1 MRDQALF
8 AQALLD
14 PEMSVPAGLCT
25 WNGSD
30 PALRFAVYRNNVV
43 VSLIDALADTFPV
56 TQALVGEE
64 FFRAMAL
71 VFIRANPVTGRVLVW
86 LGAAFPEFVGSF
98 QPAASVAYLADVAR
112 LEMLRVRSYHAADAP
127 ALDLHAL
134 GRALA
139 DAHTLPGLRM
149 LLHPSVCLLQ
159 SQHAVYALWAAHQ
172 GAQTIETVNPGLAQ
186 AVLVFRRELDVQVLL
201 LSAAQ
206 AQFVDQLAHGSGLGA
221 AVVAATQRDPDFDL
235 STFLASLFRLQL
247 ITGIH
252 HGDHDHEH

>member
-1 MRDQALF
+1 MSDQALF
-8 AQALLD
+8 ARALLD
-14 PEMSVPAGLCT
+14 PEMSEPAGLCT

-30 PALRFAVYRNNVV
+30 PALRFAVYRNNVA

-56 TQALVGEE
+56 TQALVGED

-71 VFIRANPVTGRVLVW
+71 VFIRANPVKSRVLVW

-127 ALDLHAL
+127 ALELHAL
-134 GRALA
+134 GQTLA
-139 DAHTLPGLRM
+139 DPHTLSSLRI
-149 LLHPSVCLLQ
+149 LLHPSVYLLQ
-159 SQHAVYALWAAHQ
+159 SQYAVYALWAAHQ
-172 GAQTIETVNPGLAQ
+172 GALAIETVNPGLAQ
-186 AVLVFRRELDVQVLL
+186 AVLVFRRELDVEVMQ

-206 AQFVDQLAHGSGLGA
+206 AQFVDQLAHGAGLGA
-221 AVVAATQRDPDFDL
+221 AAVEATQHDQGFDL
-235 STFLASLFRLQL
+235 GTFLASLIRLQL